1 MKPAHVEKT
10 RLMNFRRPIISEA
23 TMPSFSTIINQRY
36 QMQLTLTEWNGL
48 LKFKHG
54 SSGMVVYGLAF
65 EESNGQCLFS

>member
-23 TMPSFSTIINQRY
+23 TMPSFSTIINQKF
-36 QMQLTLTEWNGL
+36 QLQLTLTEWNDL

-54 SSGMVVYGLAF
+54 SSEMVVYGLAF
-65 EESNGQCLFS
+65 EGSNG